1 MNEPLIKLKD
11 VSVVYHT
18 TSGEIRALDNV
29 NFSIDEKEA
38 VGILGRSGSGK
49 STLAK
54 VIGRVV
60 KPTMGYVMFRGK
72 DVWKLRGQEFKEL
85 RRSVQLVLQDPYDT
99 IDPEFETIEAIM
111 EGVKINHIN
120 KDPKEVKWILDLL
133 DINQVLNRKV
143 WQLSGGERQ
152 RVVIARAL
160 MLNPRILIL
169 DEPTSMVDSIHRKEI
184 ITAICRIKESLKIS
198 LVIIT
203 HNIKDLICV
212 DEIAIMKEGKF
223 VAKGS
228 LIELRDLDDEYVAN
242 LMEGLKI

>member
-1 MNEPLIKLKD
+1 LSEPLIKLKD

-18 TSGEIRALDNV
+18 IAGEVRALVNV
-29 NFSIDEKEA
+29 NFSIDSEDII
-38 VGILGRSGSGK
+38 GILGRSASGK

-60 KPTMGYVMFRGK
+60 KPTIGYVMFKGK
-72 DVWKLRGQEFKEL
+72 DVWKLRGQELKEF

-99 IDPEFETIEAIM
+99 IDPEFETIVAIM
-111 EGVKINHIN
+111 EGVKINRIN
-120 KDPKEVKWILDLL
+120 KNPKEVKWILDLL
-133 DINQVLNRKV
+133 DINEVLNRKV
-143 WQLSGGERQ
+143 GQLSGGERQ
-152 RVVIARAL
+152 RVAIARVL
-160 MLNPRILIL
+160 MLNPRLLIL

-184 ITAICRIKESLKIS
+184 ITAICRIKENLKTS

-212 DEIAIMKEGKF
+212 DEIVIMKEGKI

-228 LIELRDLDDEYVAN
+228 PIQLRDLDDEYVAS
-242 LMEGLKI
+242 LIEGLEV